1 MASSGMTEERGRGG
15 VAQDPQTRGSNP
27 AKQATSRGA
36 RGNEPA
42 PGWAASIEVSKYKSV
57 MGARKD
63 VRREGPGARV
73 RRSASDRRGAEIKEL
88 KRRAARKKKFN
99 TDVV

>member
-1 MASSGMTEERGRGG
+1 MMEERGRGG

-27 AKQATSRGA
+27 AKQATSGRA

-42 PGWAASIEVSKYKSV
+42 PGSVVSIEVSKDKSV

-63 VRREGPGARV
+63 VRREGPGARI
-73 RRSASDRRGAEIKEL
+73 RRSASDRRGAEVKEL
-88 KRRAARKKKFN
+88 KRRAAGKKKFN